1 MTMLDVALSW
11 LERGAEL
18 LPLQP
23 QSKRIVAGFGSHLL
37 HVTTAEAARFW
48 FGERRCN
55 AALVCGGGFVVLDFD
70 SEPQYRAW
78 AEAHPEAAASYTE
91 RTRRGFH
98 VFFMGDSLSY
108 NTPAWELKGR
118 SGAVVLAPSVVA
130 GFTYSVERAAPLS
143 PLPVG
148 LSRLSEKRSESEV
161 VERRAPG
168 GEGGGDVLSRVK
180 AAWSVVEL
188 AQSVTQLHSRG
199 GRWWRGRCPFAEH
212 GSNERL
218 PLWVD
223 SERNLWGCYACGVR
237 GDVVNLYA
245 AIYRVSV
252 REAIAAMAAQV

>member
-1 MTMLDVALSW
+1 MLDAALSW

-18 LPLQP
+18 LPCQP
-23 QSKRIVAGFGSHLL
+23 ASKRLVAGFGPYLQRITS
-37 HVTTAEAARFW
+37 ADDARAWFEA
-48 FGERRCN
+48 RRCN
-55 AALVCGGGFVVLDFD
+55 LALVCGERFTVLDFD
-70 SEPQYRAW
+70 AAPQYAAW
-78 AEAHPEAAASYTE
+78 AELHPEAAASYTE

-98 VFFMGDSLSY
+98 VFFEGDSLSY

-223 SERNLWGCYACGVR
+223 SERNLWGCYACGVH

-245 AIYRVSV
+245 AIHRVSV
-252 REAIAAMAAQV
+252 AAAISAMAAAL